1 MFVIGQLMVTFVGMG
16 AVAAA
21 CAALYGALPRS
32 FLDYAVHGRF
42 HGLKP
47 NPLVIPNGTPTV
59 AMPEAALSGQAA

>member
-1 MFVIGQLMVTFVGMG
+1 MSAMGPLMITFVGMG

-21 CAALYGALPRS
+21 CALLYAALPRS

-47 NPLVIPNGTPTV
+47 NPLVIENGTPTP

>member
-1 MFVIGQLMVTFVGMG
+1 MSVIGLLMVTFVGMG

-21 CAALYGALPRS
+21 CAQLYFTLPRS

-47 NPLVIPNGTPTV
+47 NPLVIESGTPTP

>member
-1 MFVIGQLMVTFVGMG
+1 MSVLGLLMITFVGMG

-21 CAALYGALPRS
+21 CAALYAALPRS

-47 NPLVIPNGTPTV
+47 NPLVIPNGTPT
-59 AMPEAALSGQAA
+59 AEMPEASLSGQAA